1 MVVFINTREISNEE
15 LFQLFSSL
23 SKFSIFLILCD
34 SNGNILNYSDNAPE
48 FIVKNR
54 NIFDVV
60 DGLKEF
66 IENIKYES
74 SVSLDNFFSTKKSK
88 ELPIVEK
95 LRLIPI
101 IKKDNYLILG
111 EVVTQKVLIDEYI
124 SERLNTLNMYLEF
137 APVFF
142 VVLNKEGNIDY
153 INSWALRKTGYNFE
167 EIIGKNWFEIFI
179 PEDIRNKVFD
189 VFKLILDKKI
199 ELVQTYENEI
209 LTKDGKFITV
219 LWENKLLVKNNEPFG
234 TISVGVDVTDQKIKD
249 FEDSILLELL
259 STFSE
264 SDYQKALGRIS
275 TVLSESCNFSF
286 VKAEVITSEETHEFL
301 MLDNTENNKYEQENL
316 EGLKT
321 YEKKSE
327 DKTIRIY
334 TKCEKLP
341 KYATEN
347 CIKNVVN
354 FLFSFADKFYYVQ
367 KLEEASFKD
376 PLTGLYNRRYFMIML
391 KNEIRRAKRYGT
403 NSSVMMIDLDGL
415 KQIND
420 TLGHDKGDL
429 AIKTLAQ
436 AMISSTRVT
445 DVCARFGGDEF
456 AILLPQTPVDKAQVI
471 VYRLKETLEKF
482 NSESTEKFKI
492 HFSAGITSIIKA
504 DDDEGINTLKRAD
517 ELLYKAKSLG
527 KNLIVIDN
535 EYNE

>member
-1 MVVFINTREISNEE
+1 MVVFINTREIFNEE
-15 LFQLFSSL
+15 LFQLFISL
-23 SKFSIFLILCD
+23 SKSSIFLILCD

-167 EIIGKNWFEIFI
+167 EIIGKNWFEVFI

-209 LTKDGKFITV
+209 LTKDGKF
-219 LWENKLLVKNNEPFG
+219 KQCYG
-234 TISVGVDVTDQKIKD
+234 
-249 FEDSILLELL
+249 
-259 STFSE
+259 
-264 SDYQKALGRIS
+264 
-275 TVLSESCNFSF
+275 
-286 VKAEVITSEETHEFL
+286 
-301 MLDNTENNKYEQENL
+301 
-316 EGLKT
+316 KT
-321 YEKKSE
+321 NY
-327 DKTIRIY
+327 
-334 TKCEKLP
+334 
-341 KYATEN
+341 
-347 CIKNVVN
+347 
-354 FLFSFADKFYYVQ
+354 
-367 KLEEASFKD
+367 
-376 PLTGLYNRRYFMIML
+376 
-391 KNEIRRAKRYGT
+391 
-403 NSSVMMIDLDGL
+403 
-415 KQIND
+415 
-420 TLGHDKGDL
+420 
-429 AIKTLAQ
+429 
-436 AMISSTRVT
+436 
-445 DVCARFGGDEF
+445 
-456 AILLPQTPVDKAQVI
+456 
-471 VYRLKETLEKF
+471 
-482 NSESTEKFKI
+482 
-492 HFSAGITSIIKA
+492 
-504 DDDEGINTLKRAD
+504 
-517 ELLYKAKSLG
+517 
-527 KNLIVIDN
+527 
-535 EYNE
+535 